1 MYDVFYM
8 IPDET
13 VCYYDTLLIDIE
25 LQHLLWAVKLQRCL
39 SFLDDKIPCHGLF
52 LRVHIRSGW

>member
-39 SFLDDKIPCHGLF
+39 SFLD
-52 LRVHIRSGW
+52 